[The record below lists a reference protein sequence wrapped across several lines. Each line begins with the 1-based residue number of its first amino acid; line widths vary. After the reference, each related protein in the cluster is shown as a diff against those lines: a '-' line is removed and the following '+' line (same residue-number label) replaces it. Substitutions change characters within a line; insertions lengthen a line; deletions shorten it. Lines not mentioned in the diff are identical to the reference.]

1 MVYIIPHDIM
11 LYATIAMSYDIVPHT
26 IVFIKL
32 DSLPWYK
39 LQLESNNILKSE
51 SIQLFLYMIFCD
63 ADWLINWL
71 TDLMI
76 QEETLE
82 TWMKTIDKQPFAT
95 TPEPLQ
101 LIDVVTSLVSRAQLI
116 EWGTF

>member
-1 MVYIIPHDIM
+1 M
-11 LYATIAMSYDIVPHT
+11 LID
-26 IVFIKL
+26 L
-32 DSLPWYK
+32 
-39 LQLESNNILKSE
+39 
-51 SIQLFLYMIFCD
+51 
-63 ADWLINWL
+63 L